1 MNCLDYRREL
11 LARAMESP
19 TMREHRLQCVQ
30 CTAFSTE
37 HLGFESRL
45 QDALQVPVPPAFE
58 NRVIDRVFSEPMPA
72 RTLGHPSRRRWM
84 LGAAAAAAAG
94 LIAMPMLLTGRE
106 DPLALACIQW
116 VIKEEAK
123 SIMMGAMPREEALR
137 VLATTLPLERIERLG
152 QVRHI
157 APCPFNDTT
166 AYHVV
171 LSRGDDKITMLVM
184 PEGVAAKRSRALHE
198 GIFATVIAAGTGSVG
213 VIGPSSAVVTSVVSQ
228 LGATS

>member
-11 LARAMESP
+11 LARAIESP

-30 CTAFSTE
+30 CTAFRTE
-37 HLGFESRL
+37 HLRFESRL

-58 NRVIDRVFSEPMPA
+58 NRVIERVFSEPVPTQMLVSA
-72 RTLGHPSRRRWM
+72 SRRRWL

-94 LIAMPMLLTGRE
+94 LIATPLLLSRRE
-106 DPLALACIQW
+106 DPLALGCIQW

-123 SIMMGAMPREEALR
+123 SIMMGAMPREEAVR
-137 VLATTLPLERIERLG
+137 VLAATLPLERIERLG

-157 APCPFNDTT
+157 APCPFNDGT

-171 LSRGDDKITMLVM
+171 LSRGEDKITLLVM
-184 PEGVAAKRSRALHE
+184 PEGTAAKRSRAQYE
-198 GIFATVIAAGTGSVG
+198 GMAATVITAGTGSVG
-213 VIGPSSAVVTSVVSQ
+213 IVGPSRAVVTGVAVQ
-228 LGATS
+228 IGAAS